1 MALKRIIDVAGA
13 SASLIVAAPVIAVLA
28 ALVCLESPGRPI
40 FAHRRVGYRG
50 KLFNCLKLRT
60 MALDAEE
67 QLKSD
72 PALYEEYRRNHFKI
86 PEDRDPRTTKLG
98 KFLRKSS
105 LDELPQLWNVLLG
118 DMSLVGPRPIVEDEL
133 HMYGNSADLLL
144 SARPGLTGAWAVSGR
159 HGVGYPERCDIEL
172 SYVRHWRLTA
182 DLRIVLRTV
191 KVLLDIA

>member
-1 MALKRIIDVAGA
+1 MPKSSSRAILRCTRNTDGTISRFPKIATR
-13 SASLIVAAPVIAVLA
+13 APRNS
-28 ALVCLESPGRPI
+28 ES
-40 FAHRRVGYRG
+40 
-50 KLFNCLKLRT
+50 
-60 MALDAEE
+60 
-67 QLKSD
+67 S
-72 PALYEEYRRNHFKI
+72 
-86 PEDRDPRTTKLG
+86 
-98 KFLRKSS
+98 LRKSS

>member
-1 MALKRIIDVAGA
+1 MAI
-13 SASLIVAAPVIAVLA
+13 
-28 ALVCLESPGRPI
+28 
-40 FAHRRVGYRG
+40 
-50 KLFNCLKLRT
+50 
-60 MALDAEE
+60 DAEE

-118 DMSLVGPRPIVEDEL
+118 DMSLVGPRPVVEDEL
-133 HMYGNSADLLL
+133 HMYGNSVDLLL

-172 SYVRHWRLTA
+172 SYVRNWRLTA

-191 KVLLDIA
+191 KVLLDIG